1 MTKKD
6 YTLEGK
12 IIGYLHQLYPTTRI
26 NNIISLN
33 DYGEYYSIK
42 CNITELFANVCW
54 EDVSTF
60 GISKKALENHWRYI
74 AE

>member
-1 MTKKD
+1 MNKKD

-12 IIGYLHQLYPTTRI
+12 IIGYLRWQYPTTRI

-33 DYGEYYSIK
+33 DYDEYYSVK
-42 CNITELFANVCW
+42 CDVTELFSNVCW

-60 GISKKALENHWRYI
+60 IVSKKAIENYWRYL